1 MTRAQP
7 RKHGRAAGATLTR
20 DERKAAGKA
29 LREQVSRR
37 SHARWK
43 ASARRPD
50 PVDLLVQSSK
60 GRLPQLIPI
69 RYGRMMQS
77 PFAFYRGAAAIM
89 AADLARTPASGI
101 RVQACGDCHLM
112 NFGGYATPER
122 HIVFDISDFDES
134 LPAPWEWDLKR
145 LAASAVIA
153 GDNNGLKKADARE
166 VAAGCARS
174 YREHLA
180 AYAEMRALER
190 WYERI
195 DAEELL
201 ATVESRP
208 WKKRIQKK
216 IAKELSRSVAED
228 DFPRLTDVKNGR
240 VRIKDNPPLIFHLSS
255 RRAAEQGRVIQNV
268 FRRYRETLT
277 DDRKALMDHYE
288 IKDVAAKVVG
298 VGSVGTRCGILL
310 MMAGED
316 DPLFLQVK
324 EARASVLE
332 PYAGKSVYANC
343 GQRVVAGQKL
353 MQAAS
358 DMFLGWTEDR
368 GRHFYLRQLRD
379 IKIQPMVDVLDA
391 RAMARYAE
399 WCGWALAR
407 AHAKSGDA
415 AMISGYLG
423 SSGRF
428 DDAMADF
435 AIAYAEENERDH
447 QALLKAIRAGRID
460 VIRES

>member
-1 MTRAQP
+1 MRRAKPRQP
-7 RKHGRAAGATLTR
+7 EPSLRPAPTR
-20 DERKAAGKA
+20 DERTAAGKA
-29 LREQVSRR
+29 LRDKVSRK
-37 SHARWK
+37 SQGGWK
-43 ASARRPD
+43 APPRRRD
-50 PVDLLVQSSK
+50 PIELLIRSSR

-89 AADLARTPASGI
+89 AADLAGTPASGI

-112 NFGGYATPER
+112 NFGGSATPER

-145 LAASAVIA
+145 LVASVVIA
-153 GDNNGLKKADARE
+153 SQNNGFKKGDARQ
-166 VAAGCARS
+166 AAVRCARS
-174 YREHLA
+174 YRDHLA

-190 WYERI
+190 WYARI
-195 DAEELL
+195 DAEDLIAL
-201 ATVESRP
+201 VDSKP
-208 WKKRIQKK
+208 WKKRIEKQV
-216 IAKELSRSVAED
+216 ARESARSVVED
-228 DFPRLTDVKNGR
+228 DFPKLTVVRNGV
-240 VRIKDNPPLIFHLSS
+240 VRIKDNPPLIFHPG
-255 RRAAEQGRVIQNV
+255 RAGAAEHSQVIHAV
-268 FRRYRETLT
+268 FRRYRDSLS

-288 IKDVAAKVVG
+288 IKDLAAKVVG

-310 MMAGED
+310 MMAGAD

-332 PYAGKSVYANC
+332 PYAGKSRYANC

-358 DMFLGWTEDR
+358 DLFLGWTADR
-368 GRHFYLRQLRD
+368 GRHYYLRQLRD
-379 IKIQPMVDVLDA
+379 IKITPLVEVFDA
-391 RAMARYAE
+391 PALTRYAE

-415 AMISGYLG
+415 AKIGGYLG
-423 SSGRF
+423 RSDRF
-428 DDAMADF
+428 DEAMADF
-435 AIAYAEENERDH
+435 ATAYAGQNERDH
-447 QALLKAIRAGRID
+447 QALLTAIRAGRID

>member
-1 MTRAQP
+1 VWEAS
-7 RKHGRAAGATLTR
+7 
-20 DERKAAGKA
+20 
-29 LREQVSRR
+29 SRR
-37 SHARWK
+37 Q
-43 ASARRPD
+43 D
-50 PVDLLVQSSK
+50 PVDLLVRSSK
-60 GRLPQLIPI
+60 GRLPQLLPI

-112 NFGGYATPER
+112 NFGGSATPER

-153 GDNNGLKKADARE
+153 GFNNGFRKADARE
-166 VAAGCARS
+166 AAASCARS
-174 YREHLA
+174 YRDHMA
-180 AYAEMRALER
+180 GYAEMRALER

-195 DAEELL
+195 DAEELIAL
-201 ATVESRP
+201 IDSRQ
-208 WKKRIQKK
+208 WKKRIQKQ

-228 DFPRLTDVKNGR
+228 DFPKLTDVRNGR
-240 VRIKDNPPLIFHLSS
+240 VRIKDNPPLIFHPAS
-255 RRAAEQGRVIQNV
+255 RRADAHGLVIQRV

-277 DDRKALMDHYE
+277 DDRKALIDHYE

-332 PYAGKSVYANC
+332 PYAGKSVYANR
-343 GQRVVAGQKL
+343 GQRVVAGQRL

-368 GRHFYLRQLRD
+368 GRHFYVRQLRD
-379 IKIQPMVDVLDA
+379 IKIKPVVEIMEPSDLVS
-391 RAMARYAE
+391 YAAA
-399 WCGWALAR
+399 CGWALAR
-407 AHAKSGDA
+407 AHARSGDA
-415 AMISGYLG
+415 AVLAGYMG
-423 SSGRF
+423 KRIVF
-428 DDAMADF
+428 DEAVADF
-435 AIAYAEENERDH
+435 AVAYADQNERDH
-447 QALLKAIRAGRID
+447 EALVRAVRAGRIEAKTG
-460 VIRES
+460 V

>member
-1 MTRAQP
+1 
-7 RKHGRAAGATLTR
+7 
-20 DERKAAGKA
+20 
-29 LREQVSRR
+29 
-37 SHARWK
+37 
-43 ASARRPD
+43 
-50 PVDLLVQSSK
+50 
-60 GRLPQLIPI
+60 
-69 RYGRMMQS
+69 MMKS

-112 NFGGYATPER
+112 NFGGSATPER

-153 GDNNGLKKADARE
+153 GYDNGFRKADARE

-174 YREHLA
+174 YRDHIA

-190 WYERI
+190 WYDRI
-195 DAEELL
+195 DAEELIAL
-201 ATVESRP
+201 IDSRQ
-208 WKKRIQKK
+208 WKKRIQNK
-216 IAKELSRSVAED
+216 IAKEASRSVAED
-228 DFPRLTDVKNGR
+228 DFPKLPDVKNGR
-240 VRIKDNPPLIFHLSS
+240 VRIKDNRPLIFHPSS
-255 RRAAEQGRVIQNV
+255 RFAPEHGRVIEKV
-268 FRRYRETLT
+268 FHRYRETLS
-277 DDRKALMDHYE
+277 DDRRALIDHYE
-288 IKDVAAKVVG
+288 IKDVAVKVVG

-310 MMAGED
+310 MMAGAD

-324 EARASVLE
+324 EARPSVLE

-343 GQRVVAGQKL
+343 GQRVVAGQRL

-379 IKIQPMVDVLDA
+379 IKIQPMVDDLDA
-391 RAMARYAE
+391 RSMAIYAE

-423 SSGRF
+423 DSGRF

-435 AIAYAEENERDH
+435 AVTYAEQNERDH
-447 QALLKAIRAGRID
+447 QALLRRSVPAG
-460 VIRES
+460 SM

>member
-1 MTRAQP
+1 
-7 RKHGRAAGATLTR
+7 LR
-20 DERKAAGKA
+20 DK
-29 LREQVSRR
+29 VSRR
-37 SHARWK
+37 SHAAWE
-43 ASARRPD
+43 APARRQD
-50 PVDLLVQSSK
+50 PVDVLIRSSK

-112 NFGGYATPER
+112 NFGGSATPER
-122 HIVFDISDFDES
+122 HIVFDISDFDET

-153 GDNNGLKKADARE
+153 GYHNGFKKADARD
-166 VAAGCARS
+166 VAASCVRS
-174 YREHLA
+174 YRDHMA
-180 AYAEMRALER
+180 TYAEMRVLER

-195 DAEELL
+195 DAEELIAL
-201 ATVESRP
+201 VESKP
-208 WKKRIQKK
+208 WKKRIQKL
-216 IAKELSRSVAED
+216 IGKESARSVVED
-228 DFPRLTDVKNGR
+228 DFPKLTDVERGR
-240 VRIKDNPPLIFHLSS
+240 VRIKDNPPLIVHQSS
-255 RRAAEQGRVIQNV
+255 QHAAEHRRVINEA
-268 FRRYRETLT
+268 FRRYRATLT

-288 IKDVAAKVVG
+288 IKDVALKVVG

-310 MMAGED
+310 MMAGKD

-332 PYAGKSVYANC
+332 PFAGKSVYAHR

-358 DMFLGWTEDR
+358 DLFLGWTEEG
-368 GRHFYLRQLRD
+368 GRHYYLRQLRD
-379 IKIQPMVDVLDA
+379 IKIQPPVEILDA
-391 RAMARYAE
+391 RAMTTYAE

-423 SSGRF
+423 NSRRF
-428 DDAMADF
+428 DDAMARF
-435 AIAYAEENERDH
+435 ALAYADQNQRDH
-447 QALLKAIRAGRID
+447 RALVKAVRAGRIA
-460 VIRES
+460 VLRE